1 MRLPPNTDDYE
12 QIDDSSKALFNA
24 QPVLLEGM
32 LPEVSD
38 IPEILLDNVGM

>member
-1 MRLPPNTDDYE
+1 MLLPPNTDDYE

-24 QPVLLEGM
+24 QPVRLEGM

-38 IPEILLDNVGM
+38 IPEVLLDNVGM